1 MISSETDDS
10 SNLYT
15 AWIVV
20 GLLVPVALLNY
31 LDRQMLAAMKF
42 SVMHDISGIHQEAD
56 WGKVL
61 ALFKWVYAFLSPIGG
76 YLSDRYS
83 RRHVIVGSLFAWSVI
98 TWLTGQ
104 VTTYDQLLATR
115 ALMGVSEAFYI
126 PAALALIAD
135 FHRGSTRSR
144 AVGAHQMGIY
154 TGVIIGGFSGYVADQ
169 ASLGW
174 RWAFEASGAIGVLY
188 AIPLFFLLKN
198 PIVPAVAALFYSP
211 RISGLGGARL
221 DAIDS
226 ERAVWHWPGKS
237 RSLCHIILAACSH
250 RRCDPRRLAGGSLD
264 EKFSTR
270 SNPCQCNRNAD
281 DRPGNVRCR
290 VFSSNR
296 SALGCR
302 RLPDP
307 VRIGFGILRLQQ
319 YADSLSGGAS

>member
-1 MISSETDDS
+1 MTMISSETDDS

-126 PAALALIAD
+126 PAALA
-135 FHRGSTRSR
+135 F
-144 AVGAHQMGIY
+144 
-154 TGVIIGGFSGYVADQ
+154 
-169 ASLGW
+169 
-174 RWAFEASGAIGVLY
+174 
-188 AIPLFFLLKN
+188 
-198 PIVPAVAALFYSP
+198 
-211 RISGLGGARL
+211 
-221 DAIDS
+221 DAIT
-226 ERAVWHWPGKS
+226 RGG
-237 RSLCHIILAACSH
+237 RSSNGNLYGRYH
-250 RRCDPRRLAGGSLD
+250 RR
-264 EKFSTR
+264 
-270 SNPCQCNRNAD
+270 
-281 DRPGNVRCR
+281 
-290 VFSSNR
+290 
-296 SALGCR
+296 
-302 RLPDP
+302 
-307 VRIGFGILRLQQ
+307 I
-319 YADSLSGGAS
+319 